1 MMGFNL
7 FIGVCIDFLTPA
19 QPLQHLLCN
28 CRQPAKPCAW
38 EAHPQN
44 RCQSGSLL
52 LLWCFMMKKI
62 KFLWNYCVF
71 FENHEI
77 HTIAWIFIEIAMI
90 FIDLGLVWTPNPA
103 IFIRKSM
110 KIIGILMKF
119 VNFMIFK
126 KKRNSSTRILF
137 LSS

>member
-1 MMGFNL
+1 MMFYDDKNKIL
-7 FIGVCIDFLTPA
+7 VE
-19 QPLQHLLCN
+19 LL
-28 CRQPAKPCAW
+28 R
-38 EAHPQN
+38 
-44 RCQSGSLL
+44 
-52 LLWCFMMKKI
+52 F
-62 KFLWNYCVF
+62 F

-77 HTIAWIFIEIAMI
+77 HTIACIFIEIAMI
-90 FIDLGLVWTPNPA
+90 FIDLGLVWAPNPA